1 MIINSIKEKD
11 DIKHFVMYV
20 LIGIVAVGS
29 DNIIFNYLRNLNLSM
44 YVSNFISVNCGL
56 TVSFICNT
64 FINFK
69 KANNLVKRGGYFFII
84 GYIGMSISMVF
95 LHYGVIFINISES
108 LTKLISTAISGLMQ
122 FTLNKVITF
131 RE

>member
-1 MIINSIKEKD
+1 
-11 DIKHFVMYV
+11 
-20 LIGIVAVGS
+20 
-29 DNIIFNYLRNLNLSM
+29 M

-64 FINFK
+64 FIKFK
-69 KANNLVKRGGYFFII
+69 KADNLVKRGGYFFII

-95 LHYGVIFINISES
+95 LHYRVIFINISES

>member
-29 DNIIFNYLRNLNLSM
+29 DNVIFNYLRNFNLSM

-69 KANNLVKRGGYFFII
+69 KADNLVKRGRYFFII

-95 LHYGVIFINISES
+95 LHYRVIFINISES

>member
-29 DNIIFNYLRNLNLSM
+29 DNVIFNLSM

-69 KANNLVKRGGYFFII
+69 KADNLVKRGGYFFII

-95 LHYGVIFINISES
+95 LHYRVIFINISES

>member
-29 DNIIFNYLRNLNLSM
+29 DNVIFNYLRNFNLSM

-69 KANNLVKRGGYFFII
+69 KADNLVKRRILFYHWL
-84 GYIGMSISMVF
+84 YWNV
-95 LHYGVIFINISES
+95 HINGI
-108 LTKLISTAISGLMQ
+108 
-122 FTLNKVITF
+122 FTLWSNFHKYQRELNKTNIYSNKWINAIYF
-131 RE
+131 K

>member
-29 DNIIFNYLRNLNLSM
+29 DNVIFNYLRNFNLSM

-69 KANNLVKRGGYFFII
+69 KADNLVKRGGLWSNFHKYQR
-84 GYIGMSISMVF
+84 
-95 LHYGVIFINISES
+95 E
-108 LTKLISTAISGLMQ
+108 
-122 FTLNKVITF
+122 LNKTNIYSNKWINAIYF
-131 RE
+131 K

>member
-29 DNIIFNYLRNLNLSM
+29 DNVIFNYLRNFNLSM

-69 KANNLVKRGGYFFII
+69 KADNLVKRGGY
-84 GYIGMSISMVF
+84 ISMVF